1 MRNYERDGSEP
12 IKFRLI
18 TTFNAQI
25 TKWGFFACGLV
36 IGILLVKAGYV

>member
-1 MRNYERDGSEP
+1 MKNYERDGSDP

-18 TTFNAQI
+18 TTFNAQL
-25 TKWGFFACGLV
+25 TKWTFLVCGLV